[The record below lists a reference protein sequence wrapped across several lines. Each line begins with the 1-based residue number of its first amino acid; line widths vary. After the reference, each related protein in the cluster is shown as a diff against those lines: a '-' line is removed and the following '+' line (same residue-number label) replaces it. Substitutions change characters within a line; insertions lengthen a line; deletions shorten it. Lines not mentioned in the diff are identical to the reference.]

1 MKEAIHAWNQ
11 SKTIL
16 IPGWGIWTR
25 RTVS

>member
-1 MKEAIHAWNQ
+1 MNKAIHAWNQ